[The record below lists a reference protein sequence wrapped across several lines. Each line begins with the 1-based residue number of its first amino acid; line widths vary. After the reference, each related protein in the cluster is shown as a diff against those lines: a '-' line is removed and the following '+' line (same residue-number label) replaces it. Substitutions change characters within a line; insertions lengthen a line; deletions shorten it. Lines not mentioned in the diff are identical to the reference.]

1 MIDKAVLD
9 ELKRYPYGVLAFI
22 DERGYPFSIPLM
34 FQQENEKLVA
44 RKPKSLHHKFV
55 EPKTARLIFHS
66 VNEDFTNPRQM
77 LLRGQI
83 KETKEGELTFEIE
96 SFSRGKVTRRDA
108 TDEFIREA
116 KKRAQKYLDKIGN
129 HMV

>member
-1 MIDKAVLD
+1 
-9 ELKRYPYGVLAFI
+9 
-22 DERGYPFSIPLM
+22 
-34 FQQENEKLVA
+34 
-44 RKPKSLHHKFV
+44 
-55 EPKTARLIFHS
+55 
-66 VNEDFTNPRQM
+66 M

-116 KKRAQKYLDKIGN
+116 KKRAQKYLDKKGITWYKIAKY
-129 HMV
+129 